1 MVQIQ
6 VRKNIFKS
14 EIVLA
19 IGLEEI
25 VLMVVGQDGEM
36 LEIEIDGIAWLLL
49 SNHVPLLKTTQMM
62 NGITTRNLILHAL
75 FIEQNI
81 VLEVNQKQNLCTYLE
96 NDITSQNI
104 IATIVDVIP

>member
-1 MVQIQ
+1 MQ

-14 EIVLA
+14 EIGLL

-25 VLMVVGQDGEM
+25 ILTDGQVGEM
-36 LEIEIDGIAWLLL
+36 LEIEIHGIAWLLL
-49 SNHVPLLKTTQMM
+49 SNHVPLLKTTQMI

-81 VLEVNQKQNLCTYLE
+81 VLEVNQKQNSCTYLE

>member
-1 MVQIQ
+1 MQA
-6 VRKNIFKS
+6 KGLMFKS
-14 EIVLA
+14 EIGQV
-19 IGLEEI
+19 IGLGEI
-25 VLMVVGQDGEM
+25 MFLGHLGQMEVLSR
-36 LEIEIDGIAWLLL
+36 GIAWLLL
-49 SNHVPLLKTTQMM
+49 SCHVPLLKMTQMI

-81 VLEVNQKQNLCTYLE
+81 VLEVNQKQNSCTYLE